1 MLAHLAHP
9 MQLTVKAR
17 QLGRKRD
24 LIDKL
29 VIEIED
35 MGDKPTVAQLI
46 NAVVIQQVREFN
58 SRPNG
63 VTILP
68 MLDQLV
74 SGKISFGH
82 VYNDTKADT
91 SEAVKTAL
99 LAFQDGLFVVFAN
112 EQEYTKPEQVIHLQ
126 EDTIITFI
134 RLTFLAG
141 SYW

>member
-1 MLAHLAHP
+1 
-9 MQLTVKAR
+9 MQLTVNAK

-24 LIDKL
+24 LIDRL

-35 MGDKPTVAQLI
+35 IGQEPTVAELI
-46 NAVVIQQVREFN
+46 SAVVIQQVRELN
-58 SRPNG
+58 SRPNEP
-63 VTILP
+63 TILP
-68 MLDQLV
+68 LLDQET
-74 SGKISFGH
+74 SGKISFGSI
-82 VYNDTKADT
+82 YNDTKADS

-99 LAFQDGLFVVFAN
+99 LAFQDGLFVIFAD
-112 EQEYTKPEQVIHLQ
+112 EKEYTKSEQIIHLQ

>member
-1 MLAHLAHP
+1 

-24 LIDKL
+24 LIDRL

-35 MGDKPTVAQLI
+35 IGQRPTVAELI
-46 NAVVIQQVREFN
+46 SAVVIQQVREFN
-58 SRPNG
+58 SRPKEP
-63 VTILP
+63 TILP
-68 MLDQLV
+68 LLDQEA
-74 SGKISFGH
+74 SGKISFGS
-82 VYNDTKADT
+82 VYNDTKADP

-99 LAFQDGLFVVFAN
+99 LAFQDGLFVIFAN
-112 EQEYTKPEQVIHLQ
+112 EEEYTKSEQIIHLQ

>member
-1 MLAHLAHP
+1 
-9 MQLTVKAR
+9 MQLTVNAK

-24 LIDKL
+24 LIDRL

-35 MGDKPTVAQLI
+35 IGQEPTVAELI
-46 NAVVIQQVREFN
+46 SAVVIQQVREFN
-58 SRPNG
+58 SRPNEP
-63 VTILP
+63 TLLP
-68 MLDQLV
+68 LLDQET
-74 SGKISFGH
+74 SGKISFGSI
-82 VYNDTKADT
+82 YNDTKADP

-99 LAFQDGLFVVFAN
+99 LAFQDGLFVIFAD
-112 EQEYTKPEQVIHLQ
+112 EKEYTKSEQIIHLQ